1 MTAGSGEAG
10 VRAEKTLDAA
20 LPMPDKKN
28 MQRVFD
34 FLRENSL
41 QYCATV
47 GLDKKPKVRPFQMI
61 YHRGGKLVYCTGSHK
76 DVYAE
81 LLAFPYLEISVSM
94 AERWLRIRGKAVWI
108 ESRRARERVIE
119 ESPLVKSIYKDA
131 DNPLLKVFYIGE
143 AEAVLADFSGLP
155 PQKIKLS

>member
-20 LPMPDKKN
+20 LPLPNKKN

-47 GLDKKPKVRPFQMI
+47 GLDKKPKVRPFQMM
-61 YHRGGKLVYCTGSHK
+61 YHRGGKLVYCTGAHK

-81 LLAFPYLEISVSM
+81 LLCLSLSGNKRFHGGTLASYPRQSRVDRVAAGAAKSDRRKPF
-94 AERWLRIRGKAVWI
+94 GKI
-108 ESRRARERVIE
+108 H
-119 ESPLVKSIYKDA
+119 L
-131 DNPLLKVFYIGE
+131 
-143 AEAVLADFSGLP
+143 
-155 PQKIKLS
+155 